1 VKLILD
7 EMYPQSIAEQLR
19 GRGHDA
25 EAVVEHADRRSYPR
39 SDPRLVGRMV
49 TALDRLLGEHP
60 DTVAEG
66 QRHWL

>member
-25 EAVVEHADRRSYPR
+25 EAVVEHAD
-39 SDPRLVGRMV
+39 
-49 TALDRLLGEHP
+49 
-60 DTVAEG
+60 TVAEG